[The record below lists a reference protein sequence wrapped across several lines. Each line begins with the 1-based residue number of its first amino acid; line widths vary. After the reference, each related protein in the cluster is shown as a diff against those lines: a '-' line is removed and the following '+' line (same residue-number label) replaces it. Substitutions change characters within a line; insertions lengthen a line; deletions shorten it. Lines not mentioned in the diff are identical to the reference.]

1 MTTIRSLLTW
11 LYLAI
16 LRHTQRNAQGEERKV
31 TILFS
36 DLQDYSIACEC
47 LPPLK
52 VMSILNQYVTVMN
65 KLVNQYHGHVIEFM
79 GDGILAVFGAPHYRT
94 DHAEQALR
102 CAIAMQLHLQEL
114 NREWRRTGLTQYWQ
128 GRCGE
133 SMRAR
138 IGIHCG
144 AVVMGHLGSATRRK
158 YAVVGNVVNVA
169 ARLEALNKELSTDI
183 LLSAEICR
191 QLPETMARDLTDLG
205 EFRVK
210 GREMPIRVYTGPK
223 AIPATCPA
231 DYDPAPLRY
240 AGIEAGAS

>member
-1 MTTIRSLLTW
+1 MQLIRSLLTW

-16 LRHTQRNAQGEERKV
+16 LRHTQRNGQGKEQKV

-36 DLQDYSIACEC
+36 DLQDYSIACEY

-52 VMSILNQYVTVMN
+52 VMSIINQYVTVMN

-102 CAIAMQLHLQEL
+102 CAIAMQYQLQQL
-114 NREWRRTGLTQYWQ
+114 NQEWRRIGLTQYWR
-128 GRCGE
+128 GRCEE

-144 AVVMGHLGSATRRK
+144 TVVIGHLGNSARRK

-169 ARLEALNKELSTDI
+169 ARLEALNKELRTDI
-183 LLSAEICR
+183 LLSAETCG
-191 QLPETMARDLTDLG
+191 QLPEPMARELTDLG
-205 EFRVK
+205 EFKVK
-210 GREMPIRVYTGPK
+210 GREIPIRVYTGPK
-223 AIPATCPA
+223 AIPTQRPA
-231 DYDPAPLRY
+231 DYEQIPLRY
-240 AGIEAGAS
+240 AGLEASV